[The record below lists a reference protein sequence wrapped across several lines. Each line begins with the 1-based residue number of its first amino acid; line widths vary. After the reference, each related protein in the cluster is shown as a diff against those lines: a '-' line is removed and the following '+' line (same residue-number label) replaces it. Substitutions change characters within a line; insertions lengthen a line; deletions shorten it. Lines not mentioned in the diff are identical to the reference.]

1 VSEVAA
7 TAEAQPADSKPPMY
21 CKRCA
26 VDLPPVSQPSYCP
39 ACSLQ
44 FDPARS
50 ETFATH
56 RGSSRWKFWLPG
68 FLLSVTI
75 GTLTYAGCLQS
86 GEMGWSLFVAVPVS
100 FGAILG
106 YACRVQTWAF
116 AFLGILAIA
125 CVVSVLVTMNL
136 AGIFCG
142 FTLGVVF
149 LFPTFFGL
157 AFGVILRMLL
167 ISFSWDHAWYFRWY
181 VWLIAAAPLG
191 LQQIESSLPRRE
203 EIAVVQTGLTIDATP
218 EEAWNAIMFYE
229 EVEHSPPWL
238 LHLALPKPIRSI
250 GNKDK
255 EGEVVRCFYDA
266 GTIKKRI
273 SKVEKHRRL
282 AFEVV
287 EADIR
292 SENYTTLKDGSFEIE
307 PVGDTQSRIT
317 LTTRYQ
323 RKLRPTFFWEPI
335 ERKVIHTLHGHVLE
349 GMRRK
354 AEVPELKEQP
364 IEPYVPPDGDK
375 PMPKVAVN
383 CGPWT
388 LDSLAYASHL
398 V

>member
-1 VSEVAA
+1 MSEIAA
-7 TAEAQPADSKPPMY
+7 AEKAPPKY
-21 CKRCA
+21 CRRCA
-26 VDLPPVSQPSYCP
+26 VDLPPVDHPSYCP

-44 FDPARS
+44 FDPARP

-68 FLLSVTI
+68 FLLAVTV
-75 GTLTYAGCLQS
+75 GTLSYAGCLQG
-86 GEMGWSLFVAVPVS
+86 GEMGWALFVAVPVS

-106 YACRVQTWAF
+106 YACRVQTWAY
-116 AFLGILAIA
+116 AVLGILAITS
-125 CVVSVLVTMNL
+125 VVFVLVSMNL

-142 FTLGVVF
+142 FTLGVLF
-149 LFPTFFGL
+149 LLPVGFGMM
-157 AFGVILRMLL
+157 FGVALRAIL
-167 ISFSWDHAWYFRWY
+167 ISSRWDHAWYFRWY
-181 VWLIAAAPLG
+181 IWLVAAAPLA
-191 LQQIESSLPRRE
+191 LQQIESSFPRRE
-203 EIAVVQTGLTIDATP
+203 EIAVVQTGLTVDATP

-250 GNKDK
+250 GNKQK

-266 GTIKKRI
+266 GTISKRI
-273 SKVEKHRRL
+273 SRVEKHRRL

-307 PVGDTQSRIT
+307 PVGDSQSRIT
-317 LTTRYQ
+317 LTTRYE
-323 RKLRPTFFWEPI
+323 RKLRPTLFWEPI

-354 AEVPELKEQP
+354 AEVPELKEKP
-364 IEPYVPPDGDK
+364 IEPYQPPGNET

-383 CGPWT
+383 FEP
-388 LDSLAYASHL
+388 
-398 V
+398 